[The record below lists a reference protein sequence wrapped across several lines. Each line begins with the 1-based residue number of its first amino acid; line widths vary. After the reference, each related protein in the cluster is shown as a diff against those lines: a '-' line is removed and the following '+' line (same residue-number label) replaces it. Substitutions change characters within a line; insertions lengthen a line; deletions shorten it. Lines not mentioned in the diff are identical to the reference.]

1 MNKQSTFFKGWE
13 VLALLAVLLF
23 LHGVYSAQQLIP
35 VAIGVALL
43 LSGSIIYR
51 LLTKSVLPP
60 LNWLSIGCFFIAVSY
75 GWTLRDTLSVEQSL
89 LKLLEWLTY
98 ALLFIWVPVAY
109 SHHARQMMLL
119 FSSIFV
125 FLHLAILMGMITVDG
140 SLLFLGDHL
149 SASGMRLNGM
159 LQYANAT
166 AAIAGALLLYHLHSY
181 LQEHPWRYANLLVMT
196 GLAWIIWM
204 TESRGA
210 VLVVLLAVLAAL
222 FIVQQH
228 VRYFLLLLYISCSGF
243 IGYVLFSFIPS
254 MQIAAFFVIILLLLC
269 AFVIEKYNKKWDW
282 TFPKVFIAGGMIVA
296 GLSLLVLLQLP
307 FIPASIQQRLS
318 LATLA
323 DRFIYMQDAWQAI
336 QDYWMLGAGGEA
348 WQFAMHEYQS
358 APYIANDLH
367 MFYEQHLLETGIF
380 GILIMLSLVSVALWK
395 VWQKNKALLPPIII
409 LLAHGC
415 IDFTL
420 SYSISIILL
429 LLFVYEGMGESIF
442 IKSHRIPGVFIT
454 AVLSIVVAVGATTWL
469 RAENAFA
476 HYQQTQQPAYLAE
489 ALDKNPFATRYYEA
503 LAQIADPVK
512 SYETILKYEPHHARI
527 HFYLGELLEEEQPQ
541 KAYTHYELARKYDRF
556 DFDENEE

>member
-1 MNKQSTFFKGWE
+1 MNKHATYFKGWE

-23 LHGVYSAQQLIP
+23 IHGAYSAQQLIP

-51 LLTKSVLPP
+51 LLTKSGLPP

-75 GWTLRDTLSVEQSL
+75 GWTLWNTLSVEQSL
-89 LKLLEWLTY
+89 LKILEWLTY
-98 ALLFIWVPVAY
+98 ALLFMWVPVAY
-109 SHHARQMMLL
+109 IHHARQWMLL
-119 FSSIFV
+119 FSSVFV
-125 FLHLAILMGMITVDG
+125 FLHLALLMGMIKVDG
-140 SLLFLGDHL
+140 SLLFLDDHL

-166 AAIAGALLLYHLHSY
+166 AAIAGALLLYHVHSY
-181 LQEHPWRYANLLVMT
+181 LQEQPWRYVNLLVMT

-210 VLVVLLAVLAAL
+210 LLVVLLAVLAAL
-222 FIVQQH
+222 FMVEQH
-228 VRYFLLLLYISCSGF
+228 VRYLLLLLYISCSGF

-254 MQIAAFFVIILLLLC
+254 MQIAALSVMILLFLC
-269 AFVIEKYNKKWDW
+269 AFIIEKYNKKWDRS
-282 TFPKVFIAGGMIVA
+282 FPKVFIGGGVIVA
-296 GLSLLVLLQLP
+296 GLGLLVLLQLP
-307 FIPASIQQRLS
+307 FIPSSIQQRLS
-318 LATLA
+318 VATLA
-323 DRFIYMQDAWQAI
+323 DRFIYMKDAWQAI

-380 GILIMLSLVSVALWK
+380 GFLLMLFLVGAALWK
-395 VWQKNKALLPPIII
+395 VWQKNKALLPPIIV

-429 LLFVYEGMGESIF
+429 LLFIYEGMGESIF
-442 IKSHRIPGVFIT
+442 IKSVRIPGVIGT
-454 AVLSIVVAVGATTWL
+454 SIMAVVVALGATTWL
-469 RAENAFA
+469 QAENAFA
-476 HYQQTQQPAYLAE
+476 HYEQTRQPAFLAE
-489 ALDKNPFATRYYEA
+489 ALDKNQFATRYYEA
-503 LAQIADPVK
+503 LAQFADPVK
-512 SYETILKYEPHHARI
+512 TYETILKYEPHHARI
-527 HFYLGELLEEEQPQ
+527 HFYLGQLLEQEQPQ
-541 KAYTHYELARKYDRF
+541 KAFDHYELARKYDRF
-556 DFDENEE
+556 DFEGNGE